1 VGCAQKGKKKK
12 WFDEE
17 CATVNE
23 KKNFA
28 RIRTIEIQNKS
39 RAAKITAM
47 NEYSKHEERKSSCLK
62 RKKGNSTIRFYSKSS
77 DTTVYRYKKAV
88 QTIGSNL
95 SSYERPNF

>member
-1 VGCAQKGKKKK
+1 VGYAQKEKKKK

-23 KKNFA
+23 EKNLA
-28 RIRTIEIQNKS
+28 RVRTIEIQNKS
-39 RAAKITAM
+39 RAAKITVM
-47 NEYSKHEERKSSCLK
+47 NEYSKHEEGKSTCLK

-88 QTIGSNL
+88 RNIGSNL
-95 SSYERPNF
+95 SSYERSNF